1 MFDRNKES
9 NPFAPENEGIT
20 WKKSEKAEYEMVNH
34 PSHYNRYP
42 IEAIEM
48 ARRIWGD
55 EAMYTAAQ
63 ITAFFYRMRLGLKPE
78 NSVEQELN
86 KEEFWLNYAK
96 NIAQDLGGKEK
107 DQFEYDKLMRKI
119 CEIK

>member
-1 MFDRNKES
+1 MTPEEIEATKEHDAQGS
-9 NPFAPENEGIT
+9 
-20 WKKSEKAEYEMVNH
+20 EYEMVNH

-42 IEAIEM
+42 IEAVEM

-55 EAMYTAAQ
+55 EAMKTAAE

-78 NSVEQELN
+78 NSVEQELA

-96 NIAQDLGGKEK
+96 KIAAGITTDGEK
-107 DQFEYDKLMRKI
+107 QVLND
-119 CEIK
+119 

>member
-1 MFDRNKES
+1 MLFK
-9 NPFAPENEGIT
+9 PEEEGIT

-86 KEEFWLNYAK
+86 KEEFWLNYAQK
-96 NIAQDLGGKEK
+96 IAQDMESKKNPCELDTLKRL
-107 DQFEYDKLMRKI
+107 Y
-119 CEIK
+119 EIK

>member
-1 MFDRNKES
+1 MAE
-9 NPFAPENEGIT
+9 EN
-20 WKKSEKAEYEMVNH
+20 YEMVNH

-42 IEAIEM
+42 IEAVEM

-55 EAMYTAAQ
+55 EAMKKAAE

-78 NSVEQELN
+78 NTVEQDIA

-96 NIAQDLGGKEK
+96 KIETGSNGEK
-107 DQFEYDKLMRKI
+107 QVLND
-119 CEIK
+119 